1 VIQPRWCALFCDTDE
16 MTRGVHWPMVVALV
30 AVWLVGCS
38 MTPPSP
44 GTALQRWMA
53 TSPMYIAHRGGDADW
68 TEGTADA
75 YAHAAAWNPSLALE
89 VPVWRTSD
97 GIWVI
102 SEDPTTGRVFGTDD
116 DIKRTPWAALA
127 ALRTLRGH
135 HRIARLVDDVLA
147 VYPRDRI
154 IFVDDKPGADVS
166 GFLSLLNS
174 YGGPARF
181 VMKTFWKSEALPQQA
196 RKVGYITWGYYYA
209 KDMPHFAATQGRFDM
224 LGLNHTAPAADFAAM
239 RATGKPI
246 IAHIIDNAQAAAAA
260 LQSGASGLMVSAV
273 QQVVPA
279 ATSSR

>member
-1 VIQPRWCALFCDTDE
+1 
-16 MTRGVHWPMVVALV
+16 MHWPMVVALV

-38 MTPPSP
+38 TMSPSP

-102 SEDPTTGRVFGTDD
+102 SEDPTTGRVFGTND

-147 VYPRDRI
+147 VYPRDRV

-181 VMKTFWKSEALPQQA
+181 VVKTFWKSEALPQQA

-209 KDMPHFAATQGRFDM
+209 KTCRTSRPLKADSTCSALTTPRRQLISPPCGP
-224 LGLNHTAPAADFAAM
+224 PAN
-239 RATGKPI
+239 RSLP
-246 IAHIIDNAQAAAAA
+246 
-260 LQSGASGLMVSAV
+260 
-273 QQVVPA
+273 
-279 ATSSR
+279 TSSTTPKPPPRRCRAAPPG